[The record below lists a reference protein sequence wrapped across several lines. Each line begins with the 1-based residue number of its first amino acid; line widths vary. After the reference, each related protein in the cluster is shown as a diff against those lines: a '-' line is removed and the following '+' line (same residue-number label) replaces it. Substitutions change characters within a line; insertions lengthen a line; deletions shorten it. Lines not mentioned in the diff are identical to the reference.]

1 MSKFVATRNKGFAM
15 TFDNNYTI
23 SVQWGTENY
32 CEKKHTTIHPTDPME
47 HKRWD
52 SLSAEIAV
60 FDNEGMISIGDTD
73 EVLGWCSAEDV
84 AKYIAIVSSAKDANE
99 IIENIK

>member
-1 MSKFVATRNKGFAM
+1 MSFVATRNKGFAM
-15 TFDNNYTI
+15 TFNNGFTI
-23 SVQWGTENY
+23 SV
-32 CEKKHTTIHPTDPME
+32 